1 VSARAVCE
9 AIVPPAPA
17 FLRSRDWI
25 GARIPIVPNRRTI
38 VELLRA
44 WRRAVTARD
53 ATLRGTERR
62 ERADVS
68 ERRARWGYDAAAREQ
83 HADDGPSEPLDR
95 KTRRLARQSD
105 ELRGEQ
111 QTRRDRMAGRDDEA
125 EIGRELDE

>member
-1 VSARAVCE
+1 
-9 AIVPPAPA
+9 
-17 FLRSRDWI
+17 
-25 GARIPIVPNRRTI
+25 VPNRRTI
-38 VELLRA
+38 VDLLRA

-53 ATLRGTERR
+53 ATVRGTERR

-68 ERRARWGYDAAAREQ
+68 ERRARWGYDAAAREE
-83 HADDGPSEPLDR
+83 HADDERSEPLDR

-111 QTRRDRMAGRDDEA
+111 QTRRDRMAGREDEA

>member
-1 VSARAVCE
+1 V
-9 AIVPPAPA
+9 
-17 FLRSRDWI
+17 L
-25 GARIPIVPNRRTI
+25 NRRTI

-53 ATLRGTERR
+53 ATARGTEGR

-68 ERRARWGYDAAAREQ
+68 ERRARWGYDAAARDQ
-83 HADDGPSEPLDR
+83 QADDGTSEPIDR

-105 ELRGEQ
+105 ELRHEQ
-111 QTRRDRMAGRDDEA
+111 HTRRDRHAGRDDEA